1 MDKRTTGIIA
11 TLVTVVICGGP
22 GFFSLCMGAMFALI
36 SFIPNAKIDI
46 FGSHDPSAALTFGVV
61 TLIIGIVFLAIPAI
75 LAFVTLR
82 RKKSVPPPHFN
93 EPIPPTN

>member
-11 TLVTVVICGGP
+11 TLITVVICGCP
-22 GFFSLCMGAMFALI
+22 GLISLCMGAMFALI

-46 FGSHDPSAALTFGVV
+46 FGSHEPSAALTFGVV

-82 RKKSVPPPHFN
+82 GKKTSPPAHFN
-93 EPIPPTN
+93 EPRPPAN